1 MGLIKKRVFIV
12 IVLILFRGM
21 DLRAQSPGPWPWQF
35 GTEILNLEQKL
46 ANPGISAYERY
57 EALVRLARLKQ
68 LSGNISGAAA
78 NWLDAAAVNPN
89 DASALVA
96 GAFCLTAIGEWERAY
111 AAIQPLFASGRRD
124 PAVLQ
129 AFYLDAYLR
138 TVTYANASP
147 LAALAG
153 DPGFASLRPMV
164 YYTLWQILTRNP
176 NISGAGSADSWKT
189 RLLAEYPGS
198 PEALI
203 AGSGNGGASVSAVQ
217 SPMWLLFPGAP
228 VAGSAPPR
236 QPPPAQAVPIP
247 QSVPAPNTAAPVPM
261 IVPSPAPM
269 PPPAPPPAVSP
280 PVNAPAAPAVQTGA
294 FSNEANARTQ
304 AEALRKAGFTATVSR
319 KLVNGAER
327 WAVTVP
333 AGQNINKTMQD
344 LKKAGFDSFPV
355 K

>member
-1 MGLIKKRVFIV
+1 MG
-12 IVLILFRGM
+12 M
-21 DLRAQSPGPWPWQF
+21 AQWAQSPSPWQF

-46 ANPGISAYERY
+46 ASPVISAFERY

-89 DASALVA
+89 DDNALVT
-96 GAFCLTAIGEWERAY
+96 GAYCLTAIGEWERAY
-111 AAIQPLFASGRRD
+111 AAIQPLIASARRD

-138 TVTYANASP
+138 TRTSSNASP
-147 LAALAG
+147 LTALAG

-164 YYTLWQILTRNP
+164 YYTLWQVLTRNP

-189 RLLAEYPGS
+189 RLIAEYPGS

-203 AGSGNGGASVSAVQ
+203 AGSGGASVSAIQ

-228 VAGSAPPR
+228 VAGSAVSASPSAPT
-236 QPPPAQAVPIP
+236 PTIPAQ
-247 QSVPAPNTAAPVPM
+247 PAPS
-261 IVPSPAPM
+261 PS
-269 PPPAPPPAVSP
+269 PAVSP
-280 PVNAPAAPAVQTGA
+280 APQTVPPPANTAGVLQTGL
-294 FSNEANARTQ
+294 FSSETNARNQ
-304 AEALRKAGFTATVSR
+304 VEALRKAGFTATITR

-333 AGQNINKTMQD
+333 AGQNESKTIQD